1 MGRAASDQRDRR
13 AGQISLFDQL
23 EPASAGGTDEGLP
36 GVEAW
41 PQSQNLAGEK
51 ELLGFYISGHPL
63 AAMRGDIARYSLHS
77 LPELR
82 EAADQTQTRVAGLVT
97 QFTKRFT
104 KKDQKAM
111 GVFRLETMEGTIEAV
126 VFPAVYEQYAVH
138 LREEAPVLV
147 CADLAREGDQARL
160 RVNEVYPLGDAHRYF
175 AEKVSLHIPE
185 ARMTDD
191 VVREVRQILR
201 SHPGDVTVTVCVELQ
216 SGEKIFIKAE
226 HTFKTTATAALV
238 HELDNL
244 LADKL
249 GGRGTAP
256 ELKPLAAIADGVASF
271 LPADAAAEGGADA
284 AGAAEGATGGSSDG
298 AARRGWPGGVHS
310 REEAIRAIDMVCGYL
325 ERAEPTNPAQL
336 YLRRGRQLLTHNFL
350 QLMKVLAP
358 DALSEVARIVGV
370 DPDTVEPPGGP

>member
-1 MGRAASDQRDRR
+1 MSDNAAAESQVAAWLQPLADDAAPCGPDLEYDNDFLALTQAA
-13 AGQISLFDQL
+13 AGKPESQFGPAEPPNWRGVL
-23 EPASAGGTDEGLP
+23 EIAEGLFERTRDLRVAIQWLRGQAHLNGYGAIAP
-36 GVEAW
+36 GLRLVKGLVESHWDHVHPLPDPDDGDPYARV
-41 PQSQNLAGEK
+41 NALA
-51 ELLGFYISGHPL
+51 LLGATEGLVGDVRAVRVIADRAVGELTGRQVEVALGLAPL
-63 AAMRGDIARYSLHS
+63 RSDESDLGQGPITQMMAAAVERA
-77 LPELR
+77 PELR
-82 EAADQTQTRVAGLVT
+82 E
-97 QFTKRFT
+97 
-104 KKDQKAM
+104 
-111 GVFRLETMEGTIEAV
+111 
-126 VFPAVYEQYAVH
+126 QY
-138 LREEAPVLV
+138 RE
-147 CADLAREGDQARL
+147 
-160 RVNEVYPLGDAHRYF
+160 
-175 AEKVSLHIPE
+175 I
-185 ARMTDD
+185 
-191 VVREVRQILR
+191 
-201 SHPGDVTVTVCVELQ
+201 
-216 SGEKIFIKAE
+216 
-226 HTFKTTATAALV
+226 AALV

-298 AARRGWPGGVHS
+298 AARRGLSGGVHS
-310 REEAIRAIDMVCGYL
+310 REEAIRAIDMVCEYL